1 MYKVAII
8 DDEVIITRGLSKN
21 IDWQF
26 NGFEL
31 VGSAA
36 NGEEGLKLVAE
47 KRPHLIITDIRMPF
61 VDGFELTEQVVK
73 AYPETK
79 ILMLTS
85 YDDFEFAKRALQLKV
100 FDYLLKPVD
109 SEKLLETAKRAMK
122 EHEYES
128 EMKQKVVEGMPLL
141 RQQFLVKLI
150 NGKLAPAEINSGID
164 FLGLHLNAARFVVIL
179 LKADDYSYPDYQNR
193 FGKEV
198 LKYCVINVSEETL
211 ASLGRGIVFNSID
224 DEIVLI
230 VFAEGLHEKV
240 ERQAYEI
247 AETIRANV
255 EKFLK
260 TTVTVGI
267 GFDYEQVA
275 EITFS
280 YQDARSSLEFRH
292 ILGTN
297 RVLTV
302 ADIGLAPHSESA
314 VFDGLEK
321 ELALKVKLG
330 LEGEALSI
338 LSTMEQSIIKSQS
351 ISLSRVRLIGVEITV
366 VMYKELEEHAK
377 QLDDFYSIYNKQQ
390 QMQTVYEIF
399 ACIRQLVIQLVSIVN
414 QQRDNQMKMVI
425 HRAVAY
431 MEMHY
436 AQEGLSLHDVSSV
449 VHISPTYLSTIF
461 KKEKNINFSEFLNQI
476 RMKKAMELLRIYDMK
491 SYEVAE
497 KVGFRNP
504 HYFSLC
510 FKKYTGVSPSEY
522 KNASN

>member
-1 MYKVAII
+1 MHKVAII
-8 DDEVIITRGLSKN
+8 DDEVIITRGLSRN
-21 IDWQF
+21 IEWQA

-36 NGEEGLKLVAE
+36 NGEEGMKLVVE
-47 KRPHLIITDIRMPF
+47 KRPHLIITDICMPF
-61 VDGFELTEQVVK
+61 VDGFELTEQVVR

-85 YDDFEFAKRALQLKV
+85 YNDFEFAKRALQLKV

-109 SEKLLETAKRAMK
+109 GEKLLETAKRAIK
-122 EHEYES
+122 ELEYES

-141 RQQFLVKLI
+141 RQQFLEKLFK
-150 NGKLAPAEINSGID
+150 GKLTPAEINSGID
-164 FLGLHLNAARFVVIL
+164 FLDLQLTAERFVVIL
-179 LKADDYSYPDYQNR
+179 LKADDYSYPEYQNR

-211 ASLGRGIVFNSID
+211 ASMGKGLVFNSIE
-224 DEIVLI
+224 DEVVLI
-230 VFAEGLHEKV
+230 VFAEGDQKEAEL
-240 ERQAYEI
+240 QAYEI
-247 AETIRANV
+247 AESIRANV

-260 TTVTVGI
+260 TTVTAGI
-267 GFDYEQVA
+267 GFAYEQTA

-280 YQDARSSLEFRH
+280 YHDARSSLDFRH

-297 RVLTV
+297 RVLTI
-302 ADIGLAPHSESA
+302 ADTGLSPRKESI

-330 LEGEALSI
+330 LEGEAHAI
-338 LSTMEQSIIKSQS
+338 LNTIEQSIIESQS
-351 ISLSRVRLIGVEITV
+351 FSLSRTRLIGVEITV
-366 VMYKELEEHAK
+366 LMYKELEEQAK

-390 QMQTVYEIF
+390 QMQTVHEIF
-399 ACIRQLVIQLVSIVN
+399 ACIRQLVNQLVSIVN
-414 QQRDNQMKMVI
+414 HQRENQVKKLI
-425 HRAVAY
+425 NRAVEY
-431 MEMHY
+431 MEQHY
-436 AQEGLSLHDVSSV
+436 DQEGLSLHDVSSV
-449 VHISPTYLSTIF
+449 IHISPTYLSIIF
-461 KKEKNINFSEFLNQI
+461 KKEKNINFSEFLNQL
-476 RMKKAMELLRIYDMK
+476 RMNKAMELLRISDLK

-497 KVGFRNP
+497 KVGFKNA

-522 KNASN
+522 KNA